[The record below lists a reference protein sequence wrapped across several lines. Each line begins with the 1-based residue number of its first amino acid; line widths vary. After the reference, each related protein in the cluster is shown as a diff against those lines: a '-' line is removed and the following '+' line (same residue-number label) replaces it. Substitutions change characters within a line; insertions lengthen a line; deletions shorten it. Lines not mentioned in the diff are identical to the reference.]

1 MKLRQIIYKH
11 FCEQICKYEVEDASR
26 KQGKVSGCTE
36 ENRTLEGSL
45 DMKSYACLGQ
55 HKHFCQDFIFF
66 SYLRADKAQCI
77 SEDRLL
83 QEYDITV
90 RYNPKIQFV
99 KLRLVH
105 DAGTR

>member
-1 MKLRQIIYKH
+1 M
-11 FCEQICKYEVEDASR
+11 EDASR

-55 HKHFCQDFIFF
+55 HKHFCQDFIFL

-90 RYNPKIQFV
+90 RHNPKIQFV